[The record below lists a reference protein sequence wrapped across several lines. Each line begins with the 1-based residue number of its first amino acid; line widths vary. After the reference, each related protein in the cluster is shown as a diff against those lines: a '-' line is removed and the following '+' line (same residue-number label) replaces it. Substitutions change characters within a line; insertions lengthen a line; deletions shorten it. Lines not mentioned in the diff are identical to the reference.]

1 MSMFPNKF
9 TFINDIDQLI
19 EQVKDIIDT
28 WDEISSSFKIK
39 LVRMKDN
46 ASQTASRK
54 ARINNTQAVEIF
66 LNTFKSTTN

>member
-1 MSMFPNKF
+1 MFPNKF

>member
-1 MSMFPNKF
+1 MFPNKF
-9 TFINDIDQLI
+9 TFITDIDQLI

>member
-1 MSMFPNKF
+1 MFPNKF

-46 ASQTASRK
+46 SL
-54 ARINNTQAVEIF
+54 NNFNIF
-66 LNTFKSTTN
+66 ISCVGSLIISCIAFLSP